1 MRILELTRK
10 EFAGG
15 RLTYQYDS
23 FGCYSVVANVQGDGF
38 SVAVVPKNAAR
49 RHTEFTTEIFAPS
62 LTEPTLFILVDNA
75 GERVGYLETC
85 PAENGKVLRVT
96 NLMVED
102 GYRRRGYG
110 SLLLSRART
119 QARALGCQAL
129 SVKVP
134 AGNYG
139 GIRFLLGQGLTLT
152 GYTALPGSP
161 GAAQNEPTLE
171 LGALIG

>member
-1 MRILELTRK
+1 MIVNSAGEGMLVLTS
-10 EFAGG
+10 
-15 RLTYQYDS
+15 QYWGKRDLS
-23 FGCYSVVANVQGDGF
+23 PIPHINGMGLCVSLSVG
-38 SVAVVPKNAAR
+38 
-49 RHTEFTTEIFAPS
+49 
-62 LTEPTLFILVDNA
+62 TLFMLLDNK
-75 GERVGYLETC
+75 GERAGFLETC
-85 PAENGKVLRVT
+85 PDESGQVLRVT